1 MAQVQTVSETFIK
14 EENTP
19 NVDVET
25 VFLPITY
32 FGDHRMGYDIQYL
45 TKDGII
51 SDVLREYER
60 FLNLSSEGDHDL
72 IMKPNS

>member
-1 MAQVQTVSETFIK
+1 MAQGQTVSETLLK
-14 EENTP
+14 EKNTP
-19 NVDVET
+19 DMDSEII
-25 VFLPITY
+25 FQPITY
-32 FGDHRMGYDIQYL
+32 FGDHRKGYDIQYL